1 MHNIL
6 MEDQDKLLFSSNIFQ
21 IPLISINHQSGKP
34 LESNISILFKTNL
47 FPFPARVCQKKKKSS
62 KKAKKK
68 AKYSIFFLLAIKW
81 KPSLNN

>member
-34 LESNISILFKTNL
+34 LECNISILFKTNL
-47 FPFPARVCQKKKKSS
+47 FPFPARVCQKKKKVPR
-62 KKAKKK
+62 KPRKRQNTVTF
-68 AKYSIFFLLAIKW
+68 FFLL
-81 KPSLNN
+81 